1 MGLVGEM
8 KKETRPPRGGGLRV
22 LLDEPEPRAA
32 GPPAPATAA
41 TPRTASRFAP
51 APTADRENQNE
62 GAAPPPSAQGKPA
75 PNPIERF
82 RWDAASGRLR
92 SPKALASPSARSPP
106 GAAAPASPL
115 APRDL
120 NASPAAP
127 PPPELSASPALPAA
141 AEPVAE
147 IQSPPRAAPS
157 APTGKL
163 APDRHELSQFQ
174 RNAAEAL
181 GKAFAPAAAAAEPTE
196 RPGSPSLPE
205 GGSARSSEES
215 ASSPESEPQTM
226 IDVRASLDGPFLQRE
241 VPALQRRLARQV
253 AAQAL
258 ARRRPEAPPVSGEAS
273 ADPGSSSES
282 SGGLMY
288 SPTVAA
294 PHSAQAALEVA
305 ERQVRKGWAPP
316 NPGGG

>member
-62 GAAPPPSAQGKPA
+62 GAAPPPSAQGKLA

-92 SPKALASPSARSPP
+92 SPKALASPSARSLP

-141 AEPVAE
+141 AEPAAE

-157 APTGKL
+157 ASTGKSPFL
-163 APDRHELSQFQ
+163 HLQELSQYR
-174 RNAAEAL
+174 RNADEAL
-181 GKAFAPAAAAAEPTE
+181 GKAFA
-196 RPGSPSLPE
+196 
-205 GGSARSSEES
+205 
-215 ASSPESEPQTM
+215 
-226 IDVRASLDGPFLQRE
+226 
-241 VPALQRRLARQV
+241 LARGRGRPTLDEPDALRARRAQAET
-253 AAQAL
+253 AAQDASVL
-258 ARRRPEAPPVSGEAS
+258 MAS
-273 ADPGSSSES
+273 AGARKCLQPFVRPKAIKKCNETGPGK
-282 SGGLMY
+282 
-288 SPTVAA
+288 SPFTSFAYRGK
-294 PHSAQAALEVA
+294 
-305 ERQVRKGWAPP
+305 RQR
-316 NPGGG
+316 